1 MQYAIRTHRGRVL
14 LTGLALVG
22 PAVGGMATAT
32 AAPTWTP
39 PQLVLDT
46 NHMTQGPQVEVAPDG
61 TATAV
66 WSRRTAPPYLRVES
80 AMRRPGGAWTALD
93 GLSQLAHHSTVPQIA
108 VAPDGTATAV
118 WARNDGYVMQIE
130 SATRTPGG
138 PWSATTLL
146 SSNEGTIEGADPN
159 KPLPELKGATDP
171 QVAVAA
177 DGSVTAIW
185 VRRGS
190 LGLLVETASRPA
202 GGAWSTPTLLSDP
215 AQEPTAPQIAV
226 AADGTATAVWS
237 SNDGATHRTLT
248 ATRPAGGSAWSTATP
263 LSDSSAVSTTARV
276 AVAPDGT
283 TGAVWF
289 RYPDVP
295 FQIDIPFQTESATR
309 PAGGPW
315 NAAAS
320 LSGPSGSALSPQ
332 IAVGADGTMTA
343 VWIRNTRVEA
353 TTRPPGGS
361 WGPASPI
368 SDVTVTPESPRVAVA
383 ADGTAVAVWTRTVD
397 DRVQAEVA
405 TRSPGGAW
413 SSPTVLS
420 DPLRRAA
427 NPQVSATTT
436 GAVTA
441 VWSYAEG
448 PVASAVLDDE
458 GPLIEDLVVPAT
470 GTAGQPVTFS
480 VAPRD
485 LWSAVGSTTWDLG
498 TATAP
503 VDGTVVTHT
512 YPNPGTYTVTVA
524 TRDEHGNQSSDT
536 ATITIA
542 APPVPEPPVIPEH
555 PFVPRGISEPL
566 TPLDLPKG
574 PGPLPPTVVPAPPRT
589 ASSCPVRG
597 LTLLAITPSGSR
609 REPRVRLTGLADRS
623 LAGRTVTVLRNE
635 RRVATTTV
643 RRDGTIVATAA
654 AQLHRPSRDSARYRL
669 RATPHRT
676 AALRATRRVTI
687 TKQVRLGNG
696 TVRIHGRITGAR
708 TRRVLT
714 IQSRAACG
722 TGPLGKAVH
731 VRTDDRGNFV
741 LALAPATD
749 RTLTLVYRV
758 RAHDTITLPIAV
770 ARR

>member
-1 MQYAIRTHRGRVL
+1 MRYGIRTQRGRVL
-14 LTGLALVG
+14 LTALVLLG
-22 PAVGGMATAT
+22 PCATGTATAT

-39 PQLVLDT
+39 PQLILDT
-46 NHMTQGPQVEVAPDG
+46 GRMTQGPQIEVAPDG

-66 WSRRTAPPYLRVES
+66 WSRRNAPPLLQIES
-80 AMRRPGGAWTALD
+80 AMRGPGGAWSSID
-93 GLSQLAHHSTVPQIA
+93 GLSRLAHHSALPQIA

-118 WARNDGYVMQIE
+118 WVRNDGFVRQIE

-138 PWSATTLL
+138 SWSGTALL
-146 SSNEGTIEGADPN
+146 SSNEGTNEGADPE
-159 KPLPELKGATDP
+159 KPLPEIKGATDP
-171 QVAVAA
+171 QIGVAA
-177 DGSVTAIW
+177 DGTVTAIW
-185 VRRGS
+185 VRRGD
-190 LGLLVETASRPA
+190 LGLLVEAASRPA
-202 GGAWSTPTLLSDP
+202 GGAWNVPTLLSDP
-215 AQEPTAPQIAV
+215 AQEPTAPQIGV

-237 SNDGATHRTLT
+237 SNNGTTHRTMS
-248 ATRPAGGSAWSTATP
+248 ATRPAGGSAWSAATP
-263 LSDSSAVSTTARV
+263 LSDTSAVSTTAQV

-309 PAGGPW
+309 PPGGPW
-315 NAAAS
+315 SSSAS

-353 TTRPPGGS
+353 TTRPPGGTWS
-361 WGPASPI
+361 PASPI
-368 SDVTVTPESPRVAVA
+368 SGVTVTPEDPRVAVA

-397 DRVQAEVA
+397 DRIQAEVA

-427 NPQVSATTT
+427 DPQVSATTA

-441 VWSYAEG
+441 VWRYDEG
-448 PVASAVLDDE
+448 PIASSVLDEE

-485 LWSAVGSTTWDLG
+485 LWSDVGTTTWDLG
-498 TATAP
+498 TGGPP
-503 VDGTVVTHT
+503 VDGTTVTQT
-512 YPNPGTYTVTVA
+512 YPSAGTYTVTVT

-542 APPVPEPPVIPEH
+542 AAPVPEPPVIPES
-555 PFVPRGISEPL
+555 PFVPEPAA
-566 TPLDLPKG
+566 PLDLAKIPE
-574 PGPLPPTVVPAPPRT
+574 PVPAAVVPAPPAT
-589 ASSCPVRG
+589 ASPCPVRG
-597 LTLLAITPSGSR
+597 ITLLAITPSGSR
-609 REPRVRLTGLADRS
+609 RAPKVRLTGIADRS

-635 RRVATTTV
+635 RRIATTTV
-643 RRDGTIVATAA
+643 RRDGTIATTTAA
-654 AQLHRPSRDSARYRL
+654 QAHRPSRDGARYRL
-669 RATPHRT
+669 RLDRHRT
-676 AALRATRRVTI
+676 PALLATRRVTV
-687 TKQVRLGNG
+687 TKQVRMRSGA
-696 TVRIHGRITGAR
+696 VRVQGQITGAR

-714 IQSRAACG
+714 VQSRPSCG
-722 TGPLGKAVH
+722 TGPRGKATL
-731 VRTDDRGNFV
+731 VRTDDRGNFT
-741 LALAPATD
+741 LTLAPAAS